1 MRIGLVGTGSMGH
14 AHAPSWKLL
23 KNIGAELVGV
33 VSNRSE
39 STQAFAEQYDIRAYD
54 TLDALIADVDIL
66 DICVPTNLH
75 KDMTLKAASAGK
87 HVICEKPMALSIADA
102 QAMIDA
108 CREANVHL
116 YIAHVVRFI
125 SQYQLAKHSIDSG
138 QIGTP
143 CVIRL
148 SRAGYQP
155 RKKTDNWF
163 TDESRSGGMM
173 LDLMV
178 HDYDYARWIGGNVK
192 RVYAR
197 SVRGTTPDA
206 PGDYALV
213 TLRFEDSAIAHIE
226 GGWAYPVGFF
236 RTSMDIAGTDGVIEF
251 MSDNAQSLYTHLA
264 NPPDVE
270 ADEVA
275 VPAAKAADS
284 PFTAQLRNFYNAIVH
299 DEAPVVTAEEALL
312 ALEVGLAAIES
323 AKTGK
328 PVTLNQEDS

>member
-23 KNIGAELVGV
+23 QNIGANLVGV
-33 VSNRSE
+33 VSNHSE
-39 STQAFAEQYDIRAYD
+39 STEVFARQYGIQAY
-54 TLDALIADVDIL
+54 TSLDDLIADVDIV

-75 KDMTLKAASAGK
+75 KEMTLQAAEAGK
-87 HVICEKPMALSIADA
+87 HVICEKPMALSVADA
-102 QAMIDA
+102 RAMIDA
-108 CREANVHL
+108 CQDAGVKL
-116 YIAHVVRFI
+116 YIAHVVRFV
-125 SQYQLAKHSIDSG
+125 SNYRLAKQSVDNGH
-138 QIGTP
+138 IGKP

-155 RKKTDNWF
+155 RKKNDNWF

-197 SVRGTTPDA
+197 SVRGTTPEA

-213 TLRFEDSAIAHIE
+213 TLRFEDGAIAHIE
-226 GGWAYPVGFF
+226 GGWAYPPGFF
-236 RTSMDIAGTDGVIEF
+236 RTSFDIAGTDGVIEF
-251 MSDNAQSLYTHLA
+251 KSDDAQSLYTHLA
-264 NPPDVE
+264 NPPEIE

-275 VPAAKAADS
+275 VPAAKATDS

-299 DEAPVVTAEEALL
+299 DEAPIITAEEALL

-323 AKTGK
+323 AQTGQ
-328 PVTLNQEDS
+328 PITLNQEAD

>member
-23 KNIGAELVGV
+23 QSTGAEPVGV
-33 VSNRSE
+33 IANRTE
-39 STQAFAEQYDIRAYD
+39 STQAFAQQYGIQAYD
-54 TLDALIADVDIL
+54 SYEALLNDVDIVDL
-66 DICVPTNLH
+66 CVPTNLH
-75 KDMTLKAASAGK
+75 KAMTIQAAQAGK
-87 HVICEKPMALSIADA
+87 HVICEKPMALSLDDA
-102 QAMIDA
+102 RAMIAA
-108 CREANVHL
+108 CERANVHL
-116 YIAHVVRFI
+116 YIAHVVRFV
-125 SQYQLAKHSIDSG
+125 SNYRLAKQTIDAG
-138 QIGTP
+138 TIGKP

-163 TDESRSGGMM
+163 TDETRSGGMM

-178 HDYDYARWIGGNVK
+178 HDYDYARWIGGNVN

-213 TLRFEDSAIAHIE
+213 TLRFANGAIAHIE
-226 GGWAYPVGFF
+226 GGWAYPAGFF
-236 RTSMDIAGTDGVIEF
+236 RTSLDIAGTDGVIEF
-251 MSDNAQSLYTHLA
+251 KSDNAQTLYTHLA
-264 NPPDVE
+264 NPPIVE

-275 VPAAKAADS
+275 VPAARAADS

-299 DEAPVVTAEEALL
+299 GETPVITAQEALL

-323 AKTGK
+323 ARTGK
-328 PVTLNQEDS
+328 PVTLSQEAQ